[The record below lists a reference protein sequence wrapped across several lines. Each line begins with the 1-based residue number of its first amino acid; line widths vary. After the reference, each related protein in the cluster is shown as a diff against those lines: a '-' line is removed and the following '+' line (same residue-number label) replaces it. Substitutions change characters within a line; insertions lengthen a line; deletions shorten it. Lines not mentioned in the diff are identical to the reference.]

1 MASFTKKAIKDSFLK
16 LLNNRPL
23 NQITIKDIV
32 EDCGINR
39 NTFYYHFDDMPSLLE
54 EIMIEEAD
62 NIIEKYVSF
71 NSLEDCLGVVI
82 EFALKNEIA
91 VMHIYKSV
99 NRESYERYLNKV
111 SEYVV
116 TNYIETIF
124 NDIPAKEEDK
134 QIIIKFFKCELVGYI
149 LDWMSDD
156 MQYDIKQQLKRLC
169 ELFEGTTKAAFL
181 RSAES

>member
-62 NIIEKYVSF
+62 SIIEKYGSF
-71 NSLEDCLGVVI
+71 NSLEECLGVVI

-99 NRESYERYLNKV
+99 NRESYERYLYKV

-116 TNYIETIF
+116 TNYIESIF

-169 ELFEGTTKAAFL
+169 ELFEGTTKTAFL